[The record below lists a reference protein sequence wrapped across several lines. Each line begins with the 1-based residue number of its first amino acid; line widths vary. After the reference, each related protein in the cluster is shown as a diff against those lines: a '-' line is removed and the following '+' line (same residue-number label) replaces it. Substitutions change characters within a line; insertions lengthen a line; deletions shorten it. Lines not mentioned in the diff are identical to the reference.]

1 MEGHKRYWTALSGVT
16 KKTTVKAKVNI
27 ILGAS
32 FSHIWLVKL
41 HAINGLIIN
50 SQPV

>member
-1 MEGHKRYWTALSGVT
+1 M
-16 KKTTVKAKVNI
+16 KKTTIKQSLNI
-27 ILGAS
+27 ILGPS
-32 FSHIWLVKL
+32 FVHVEPAEL